1 MWRVLCDLLSD
12 FVDFNTIL
20 PMWLRSDLH
29 NLCSYRRGVKIDRG
43 LKKNICPIHPLVSF
57 RSERYRQQDF
67 TNKKKPAASACTV
80 SLFCQRRPT
89 QAWQQAI
96 FAGQEEQLK
105 ELTNTVR
112 KLDPAT
118 AWPYQELLLRTSTFI
133 SFWQKLSKSIL
144 RDWSMDISF
153 LQISSCSSLFSRCC
167 VQNFVLWHWRWW
179 WCP

>member
-1 MWRVLCDLLSD
+1 MIFSRISSISTQYFRCDCVLIFITCVAIEEELKS
-12 FVDFNTIL
+12 I
-20 PMWLRSDLH
+20 
-29 NLCSYRRGVKIDRG
+29 KDRKRIYV
-43 LKKNICPIHPLVSF
+43 LFTLWSPF

-153 LQISSCSSLFSRCC
+153 LQISSCSSLFLRCC